1 MRVKNKIRRILC
13 YILSILMIISL
24 CPVTAGA
31 ETVDA
36 VEFTAIEGTRGIDN
50 SNYYEN
56 YPNLIDGDT
65 STKWCVSNFST
76 AYIIIESSRAVP
88 VSGYSITTG
97 NDTKESPGRNPKDWV
112 LYGSN
117 DKSTWDTIHSVSDD
131 KLLPSDNYK
140 TVNYAFDKT
149 ETEYKYFKLEITANH
164 TEKTGSDC
172 MQLSEFSLEYCDHVW
187 GTSSYEEILHDKYE
201 IKTCTL
207 CGVESRKI
215 VSTSDHTYNNGI
227 CSICGAI
234 IVKDM
239 VESFA
244 GAETVTL
251 PANFDYELGSENV
264 LYKYDSGN
272 RTYAKLVK
280 VEVTEQDIGK
290 MLAVKFGGMYRYVN
304 TYLFLF
310 RQNGDSI
317 EHVTETDNSS
327 LTYKIESAGTYYIA
341 LAGYETE
348 DTGLCHAEIKLQNT
362 KDMTEGF
369 KEIETAT
376 ELSAS
381 FDYELGSEDV
391 IYSSSY
397 NGSEYT
403 QYAKLVKVDV
413 TEQNIGK
420 ALYIW
425 FAGKNEDV
433 DTYLWLFRQNG
444 DNIEYVTRTDS
455 ESLIYKIEEA
465 GTYYIALAGYDADCT
480 GLCHAEIKLVEV
492 KDLVE
497 GFKDIEAVTE
507 LPTSF
512 DYELGSEDV
521 IYSSSYNGSEYT
533 QYAKLVKVDVTEQ
546 NIGKALYIWFA
557 GKNEDVDTYL
567 WLFRQNGDNIEY
579 VTRTDGETLY
589 YSISSPGTYYIALAG
604 YSVSCT
610 GLCHA
615 DIKIKVNKDI
625 IDGFKEIETATE
637 LPTGFDYELGSS
649 DVIYSSSYD
658 ESEYTQYA
666 KLVKVDVTEQE
677 IGKSLYINFAGKS
690 GYVDTYLWL
699 FRQNGDNIEYVT
711 KTYDESLT
719 YKIESAGTYYI
730 ALAGYGLEDT
740 GLCHAEIKL
749 VDVKDLV
756 EGFKKIEAV
765 TELPAG
771 IDYEL
776 GNENHIYKNSYGDW
790 VYAKLLK
797 INIQSNNTL
806 LDICFEGKD
815 EYIETYVEL
824 YKETD
829 GVISKIGGAY
839 GIDSEFF
846 IPESGTYYIAL
857 EVLYGTTGLCH
868 ADINTSVIDEYISEC
883 LDFTGDTIPVPEE
896 GALWSWNEDTLTLT
910 LKDGFYIVSNED
922 GIILPDGATVI
933 VEGKADIKSRNRGI
947 YAHGS
952 LVIKGTDDSLLT
964 IYSSDDKGIY
974 GGGDLLTEDCE
985 IKITSYYSGIG
996 TVGTITI
1003 RNCVFDITSCNIGLY
1018 NDVIGEGIIIENSK
1032 VNIVAL
1038 NEGIHT
1044 KGADVT
1050 ITDSDI
1056 VINRGNCGIYVGYNY
1071 GDCIIS
1077 INGGKLVIESRYPV
1091 MAATGIELTDVK
1103 LDVKSNS
1110 SEDYFMYMNNSRNFS
1125 LPGTFCLYDIDG
1137 NELYRGEW
1145 KSELLDD
1152 YGNIAVDGVGVNR
1165 IVSVCNHDWSTEW
1178 TSDATHHWH
1187 ECKLEDCDVTDNASK
1202 YGYSEHE
1209 TELINA
1215 VKPSD
1220 TTEGYTGDTVC
1231 KVCGYVISHGTV
1243 IPKTGWKKNAT
1254 GWWYDNGDGT
1264 YPNSTWKSIGGVW
1277 YYFNEAG
1284 YIVTGWFKDSGSWYY
1299 FDSNGKMATGWRA
1312 IEGKWYFFES
1322 NGKMAA
1328 NKWVGT
1334 NYFVKSDG
1342 VMATDEWVDGG
1353 RYYVDATGKWVP
1365 NKTKAGWKQNA
1376 TGWWYD
1382 NGDSTYPTSTWK
1394 SIDGSWYY
1402 FNASGYIV
1410 TGWFADGGSWYYFD
1424 SNGKMATGWK
1434 LVDGKWYYLESNGKM
1449 AANKWVNNV
1458 YYVKSNGVM
1467 ATNEWVDQGR
1477 YYVGADGKWVPGKT
1491 A

>member
-1 MRVKNKIRRILC
+1 
-13 YILSILMIISL
+13 
-24 CPVTAGA
+24 
-31 ETVDA
+31 
-36 VEFTAIEGTRGIDN
+36 
-50 SNYYEN
+50 
-56 YPNLIDGDT
+56 
-65 STKWCVSNFST
+65 
-76 AYIIIESSRAVP
+76 
-88 VSGYSITTG
+88 
-97 NDTKESPGRNPKDWV
+97 
-112 LYGSN
+112 
-117 DKSTWDTIHSVSDD
+117 
-131 KLLPSDNYK
+131 
-140 TVNYAFDKT
+140 
-149 ETEYKYFKLEITANH
+149 
-164 TEKTGSDC
+164 
-172 MQLSEFSLEYCDHVW
+172 MQMSEFSLKYCDHVW

-207 CGVESRKI
+207 CGEKSRKF

-272 RTYAKLVK
+272 RKYAKLVK

-290 MLAVKFGGMYRYVN
+290 MLAVNFGGMYRYVN

-327 LTYKIESAGTYYIA
+327 LTYKIESAGIYYIA
-341 LAGYETE
+341 LAGY
-348 DTGLCHAEIKLQNT
+348 DADCTGLCHAEIKLQNT

-397 NGSEYT
+397 KDSEYT
-403 QYAKLVKVDV
+403 QYAKLMKV
-413 TEQNIGK
+413 E
-420 ALYIW
+420 
-425 FAGKNEDV
+425 
-433 DTYLWLFRQNG
+433 
-444 DNIEYVTRTDS
+444 
-455 ESLIYKIEEA
+455 
-465 GTYYIALAGYDADCT
+465 
-480 GLCHAEIKLVEV
+480 
-492 KDLVE
+492 
-497 GFKDIEAVTE
+497 
-507 LPTSF
+507 
-512 DYELGSEDV
+512 
-521 IYSSSYNGSEYT
+521 
-533 QYAKLVKVDVTEQ
+533 
-546 NIGKALYIWFA
+546 
-557 GKNEDVDTYL
+557 
-567 WLFRQNGDNIEY
+567 
-579 VTRTDGETLY
+579 
-589 YSISSPGTYYIALAG
+589 
-604 YSVSCT
+604 
-610 GLCHA
+610 
-615 DIKIKVNKDI
+615 
-625 IDGFKEIETATE
+625 
-637 LPTGFDYELGSS
+637 
-649 DVIYSSSYD
+649 
-658 ESEYTQYA
+658 
-666 KLVKVDVTEQE
+666 VTEQE
-677 IGKSLYINFAGKS
+677 IGKRLYINFAGKNR
-690 GYVDTYLWL
+690 YVDTYLWL

-711 KTYDESLT
+711 KTDNEGVT
-719 YKIESAGTYYI
+719 YEIETAGIYYI
-730 ALAGYGLEDT
+730 ALARYNDSCT

-797 INIQSNNTL
+797 INIQGNNTL

-815 EYIETYVEL
+815 EYIETNVEL

-829 GVISKIGGAY
+829 GVIRKIGEAY

-910 LKDGFYIVSNED
+910 LKDGFFIVSEEE

-933 VEGKADIKSRNRGI
+933 VEGKADIRSGYYGI
-947 YAHGS
+947 YAVGS
-952 LVIKGTDDSLLT
+952 LVIKGTDNSLLT
-964 IYSSDDKGIY
+964 IYSSDDGGIY

-985 IKITSYYSGIG
+985 IIITSYYSGIRTDG
-996 TVGTITI
+996 IITI
-1003 RNCVFDITSCNIGLY
+1003 RNCVFDITSGNNGLY
-1018 NDVIGEGIIIENSK
+1018 NDGTGEDIIIENSK
-1032 VNIVAL
+1032 VNIVAR
-1038 NEGIHT
+1038 NDGIHT
-1044 KGADVT
+1044 ESVDVT

-1056 VINRGNCGIYVGYNY
+1056 VIHCGNFGILLDDEY
-1071 GDCIIS
+1071 GDCIITV
-1077 INGGKLVIESRYPV
+1077 NGGKMVIESLYPV
-1091 MAATGIELTDVK
+1091 MAATGIVLTDVK

-1110 SEDYFMYMNNSRNFS
+1110 SEDYLMYMDYFRYFS

-1145 KSELLDD
+1145 KSELLDA
-1152 YGNIAVDGVGVNR
+1152 YCNIAVDGVWVNR

-1178 TSDATHHWH
+1178 TSDVTHHWH
-1187 ECKLEDCDVTDNASK
+1187 ECKLEDCDVTDNVSK

-1231 KVCGYVISHGTV
+1231 KVCGYVISRGTV

-1264 YPNSTWKSIGGVW
+1264 YPNST
-1277 YYFNEAG
+1277 
-1284 YIVTGWFKDSGSWYY
+1284 
-1299 FDSNGKMATGWRA
+1299 
-1312 IEGKWYFFES
+1312 
-1322 NGKMAA
+1322 
-1328 NKWVGT
+1328 
-1334 NYFVKSDG
+1334 
-1342 VMATDEWVDGG
+1342 
-1353 RYYVDATGKWVP
+1353 
-1365 NKTKAGWKQNA
+1365 
-1376 TGWWYD
+1376 
-1382 NGDSTYPTSTWK
+1382 
-1394 SIDGSWYY
+1394 
-1402 FNASGYIV
+1402 
-1410 TGWFADGGSWYYFD
+1410 
-1424 SNGKMATGWK
+1424 
-1434 LVDGKWYYLESNGKM
+1434 
-1449 AANKWVNNV
+1449 
-1458 YYVKSNGVM
+1458 
-1467 ATNEWVDQGR
+1467 
-1477 YYVGADGKWVPGKT
+1477 
-1491 A
+1491 